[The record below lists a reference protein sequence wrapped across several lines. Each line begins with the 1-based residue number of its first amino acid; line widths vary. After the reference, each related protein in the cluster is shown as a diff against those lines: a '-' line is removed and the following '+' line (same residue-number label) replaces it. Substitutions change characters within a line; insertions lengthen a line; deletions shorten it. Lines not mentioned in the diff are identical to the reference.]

1 MRKNSFLNRTLP
13 VLLTI
18 ASIVFMLVRSFQYA
32 DILPA
37 RLDESLY
44 LYKGLLFAKG
54 TYSPFEPYGLRTNKN
69 PLSFLIPGWFQSL
82 FGAGLRSG
90 RIFSILLG
98 LLTVIAIGLLV
109 KKFTKNNWITTFAVS
124 AIALNPFYAWIFAQF
139 VSQSLV
145 AALLAWMLVFTLGKD
160 KPLWQIIVGTL
171 LSVII
176 VQVRQNMLP
185 IIPFVILY
193 TYWEEGKKAGRI
205 SLISGVATFA
215 VMTAIYWPGIVRNYF
230 EVIPGT
236 ISSLVRNFVF
246 LPNLEQPATTY
257 SVQTI
262 ERVLAFT
269 QGLRT
274 HYVEILGIV
283 LTNIFIFSR
292 PKAKIKNFKAIIFLL
307 ITFSVLFL
315 AHMWAAIFNDY
326 CVFCFSNYLTF
337 FGIIGTILF
346 SLILFEG
353 MDAPF
358 PSFWNILGIISILL
372 ICSAAGFSIHQ
383 DSGHFLMELTVPR
396 IKNLRIVPGSV
407 ELWTL
412 LANKYGL
419 NYDQLEMIIPSAFG
433 FIIGLLI
440 VVVAALTRK
449 INRNPV
455 SFLSISFLFVAL
467 LGSPLTFQMT
477 EEQYSGTLKS
487 CSSNIINTYESIGEY
502 LDSQIEPNSKVWLW
516 SLSGQ
521 IILSYIDDI
530 QIYPPQ
536 LNHMFNYY
544 IGGNSD
550 ELYRYGYWNEELALT
565 WLEDADYAIVENS
578 TFTGDVVKWI
588 NAEQFDEL
596 PHTVPINE
604 CNPADYFR
612 IFRRK

>member
-1 MRKNSFLNRTLP
+1 MI
-13 VLLTI
+13 LTI
-18 ASIVFMLVRSFQYA
+18 ASIVFMLVRSIQYA

-44 LYKGLLFAKG
+44 LYKGYLFAKG
-54 TYSPFEPYGLRTNKN
+54 VYSPFEPYGLRTNKN
-69 PLSFLIPGWFQSL
+69 PLSFLIPGWFQLL
-82 FGAGLRSG
+82 FGAGLHSG

-98 LLTVIAIGLLV
+98 LLTIIAIGFLV
-109 KKFTKNNWITTFAVS
+109 KKFTRNNWITTFAVS
-124 AIALNPFYAWIFAQF
+124 TIALNPFYAWIFAQF

-160 KPLWQIIVGTL
+160 KPLWQILVGTL
-171 LSVII
+171 LSVLI
-176 VQVRQNMLP
+176 VQIRQNMLP

-205 SLISGVATFA
+205 SLISGLAAFA

-236 ISSLVRNFVF
+236 VSSLVRNFIF
-246 LPNLEQPATTY
+246 LPNLEQPITTY

-269 QGLRT
+269 QGVRT

-283 LTNIFIFSR
+283 LAIVFIFSR
-292 PKAKIKNFKAIIFLL
+292 PKAKIKNFKAIVFLI

-326 CVFCFSNYLTF
+326 CVFCFSNYLAF
-337 FGIIGTILF
+337 FGIIGIILF
-346 SLILFEG
+346 SLILFDG

-358 PSFWNILGIISILL
+358 SSFWNILGVISILL
-372 ICSAAGFSIHQ
+372 ICIAAGFSIHQ
-383 DSGHFLMELTVPR
+383 DSGHSLMELTVPR
-396 IKNLRIVPGSV
+396 IKDLKIAPGSV

-433 FIIGLLI
+433 FITGLLI
-440 VVVAALTRK
+440 VAIAALARK
-449 INRNPV
+449 INRNSV

-467 LGSPLTFQMT
+467 LGSPLTFQMN
-477 EEQYSGTLKS
+477 EIQYGGTLKN
-487 CSSNIINTYESIGEY
+487 CSSNIVNRYESIGEY
-502 LDSQIEPNSKVWLW
+502 IDSQIEPNSKVWLW

-550 ELYRYGYWNEELALT
+550 ELYRYGYWNEELALA

-578 TFTGDVVKWI
+578 TFYGDVVKWI
-588 NAEQFDEL
+588 SAEQFDEL
-596 PHTVPINE
+596 PHTVPIND